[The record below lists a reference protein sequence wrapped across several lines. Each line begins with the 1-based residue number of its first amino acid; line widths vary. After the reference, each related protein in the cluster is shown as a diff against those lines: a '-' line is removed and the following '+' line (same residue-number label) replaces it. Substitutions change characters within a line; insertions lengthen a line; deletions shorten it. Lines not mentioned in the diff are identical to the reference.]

1 MTIMNLVRSM
11 LSEKKVPKEFW
22 PEVVNWCVLILN
34 RSPTLVVKDLTPEEA
49 WSGIK
54 PSVEYFRVF
63 GCIGHVHVPA
73 PKRTKLDAK
82 SSKCVL
88 LGVSEESKAYRLYN
102 PLTKKIV
109 VSRDVVFEENESW
122 DCNKSGK
129 EIRSDVLEWG
139 EKEEDTMA
147 REEESESD
155 EENGEQVQDEGAVI
169 SSSSSGSTDTE
180 EDNLPKKGIEWYHIG
195 LRTMSQVKGYLEVK
209 SMHKTWCS
217 TLLLKIL
224 VRLKKQKEV

>member
-1 MTIMNLVRSM
+1 M
-11 LSEKKVPKEFW
+11 
-22 PEVVNWCVLILN
+22 
-34 RSPTLVVKDLTPEEA
+34 
-49 WSGIK
+49 
-54 PSVEYFRVF
+54 
-63 GCIGHVHVPA
+63 
-73 PKRTKLDAK
+73 
-82 SSKCVL
+82 L

-122 DCNKSGK
+122 DWDKSGK

-169 SSSSSGSTDTE
+169 SSSSSGSLDTE
-180 EDNLPKKGIEWYHIG
+180 EDSLPEKRNRMVPYWSKDYVTGEGLSGSKEHAQNLVLYTSSEDPCSFEEANRSVTWRDAMDKEMGAIEKNGTWELTDLPEGARKIGVKWIFKTKLMRKGR
-195 LRTMSQVKGYLEVK
+195 LRSTRLDLWQKGMLSNMVLITQRYLCLWQGGTQ
-209 SMHKTWCS
+209 SG
-217 TLLLKIL
+217 
-224 VRLKKQKEV
+224 